1 MVVKLFI
8 YCHWKFLS
16 SYNSYRNN
24 KNFLKGKT
32 ERDVASVTLSSEEL
46 YDVNSQYED
55 IIFGFQSGKKNFFGF
70 GVNCNWVKQSIF

>member
-32 ERDVASVTLSSEEL
+32 ERDVASLTLSSEEL
-46 YDVNSQYED
+46 YDENSQYED
-55 IIFGFQSGKKNFFGF
+55 IIFGFQ
-70 GVNCNWVKQSIF
+70 